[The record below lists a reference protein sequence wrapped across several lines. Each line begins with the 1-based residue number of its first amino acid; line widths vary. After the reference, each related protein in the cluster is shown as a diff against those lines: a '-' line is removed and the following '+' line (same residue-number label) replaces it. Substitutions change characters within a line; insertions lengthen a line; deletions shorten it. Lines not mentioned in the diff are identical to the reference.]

1 MGRPTS
7 DVAICNLALDLIK
20 EAPITTLSSPTDKTS
35 ALCGR
40 WFPIERESTLSA
52 YNWNFALKSR
62 AIQRGGT
69 PEVSDYPDYY
79 PFPNDYLK
87 LRAILDP
94 EIPLAQRRYEI
105 QGKNL
110 FYDNGGEASLDI
122 WYTKDETDVS
132 LYPGLFINLLAHRLA
147 LRLGKKLTGK
157 ASIMNEIRTD
167 LKELLMQA
175 RGADGQIRPPTR
187 YESSRIVNAGL
198 NVSSG
203 SYAAGNY
210 EFPEGMD
217 E

>member
-1 MGRPTS
+1 MGRPNS

-20 EAPITTLSSPTDKTS
+20 EATITTLSSPTDKTS
-35 ALCGR
+35 SLCGR
-40 WFPIERESTLSA
+40 WYPVERESTLAA

-87 LRAILDP
+87 LRAIANP
-94 EIPLAQRRYEI
+94 KIPLSQCKYEI

-110 FYDNGGEASLDI
+110 FYDNGNGASLDI
-122 WYTKDETDVS
+122 WYTRDETDVAV
-132 LYPGLFINLLAHRLA
+132 YPGLFINVLAHRLA
-147 LRLGKKLTGK
+147 LRIGKKLTGK
-157 ASIMNEIRTD
+157 ASIMNDIRAD
-167 LKELLMQA
+167 LKDLLMQA

-203 SYAAGNY
+203 STVAGNY